1 MGRSE
6 KQRACCCSTFI
17 PDHSLHSLFV
27 LDNKNEKVYFTQKLA
42 MKTVFF
48 KKSIVIKFLY
58 FCFASCLE
66 TFVDDDSA
74 LGLMIDQLYPPWQ
87 ASLTSPMQS
96 HNNSVQDLQSH
107 IHSLSSYLHGNYSA
121 PAHHL
126 SEVHHFI

>member
-1 MGRSE
+1 MKRFILPRNSLEHPAE
-6 KQRACCCSTFI
+6 K
-17 PDHSLHSLFV
+17 
-27 LDNKNEKVYFTQKLA
+27 E
-42 MKTVFF
+42 MKTIFF
-48 KKSIVIKFLY
+48 KKSLVTKFLY

-96 HNNSVQDLQSH
+96 HNNPVQDLQSH

-126 SEVHHFI
+126 SEVHRFKLI